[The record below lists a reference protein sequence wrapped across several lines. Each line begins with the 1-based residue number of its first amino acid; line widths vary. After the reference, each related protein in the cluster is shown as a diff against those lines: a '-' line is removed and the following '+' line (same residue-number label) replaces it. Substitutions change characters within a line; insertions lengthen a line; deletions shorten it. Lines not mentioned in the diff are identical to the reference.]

1 MHQLLWAKLVS
12 PLRGHQGHSW
22 QKLSLSR
29 VIALA
34 NVLLDTGVL
43 GYLARLA
50 DPDGQ
55 VDIEAEDDQVLLYV
69 LEARSLL
76 EEAAGELLEPELF
89 EKLGAIDAKYA
100 PLGAYLAYLPSHEG
114 WDETTGGAAP
124 YPGFL
129 AGWAAAREESFRTA
143 AEAHRR
149 LVACGS
155 GLFPA
160 GFSLEE
166 EGA

>member
-1 MHQLLWAKLVS
+1 MHQLLWGKLVS
-12 PLRGHQGHSW
+12 PLRRHQGRAW

-29 VIALA
+29 AIVLA
-34 NVLLDTGVL
+34 SVLLDTGVL
-43 GYLARLA
+43 EYLAELA

-69 LEARSLL
+69 LEARLLL
-76 EEAAGELLEPELF
+76 EEAASELLEDELF
-89 EKLGAIDAKYA
+89 GKLAEIDARYA
-100 PLGAYLAYLPSHEG
+100 PFGAGLAHLPSHDG
-114 WDETTGGAAP
+114 WDETTGGSAP

-129 AGWAAAREESFRTA
+129 AGWAAAREESFREA

-166 EGA
+166 GA